1 MVEDYGIQTTMC
13 KINKLQGYIIQ
24 HKEYS
29 QSFITTNGVKICTNF
44 ESPNCIPETNMTL

>member
-29 QSFITTNGVKICTNF
+29 QSFITTNGVKIYTNF
-44 ESPNCIPETNMTL
+44 ESLSCIPETNMTL

>member
-1 MVEDYGIQTTMC
+1 MVEDYGTQTTMC

-29 QSFITTNGVKICTNF
+29 QSFITRNGVKSIQNL
-44 ESPNCIPETNMTL
+44 NH

>member
-1 MVEDYGIQTTMC
+1 MVEDYGTQITIC

-29 QSFITTNGVKICTNF
+29 QSFITGNGVKIYTNF
-44 ESPNCIPETNMTL
+44 ESLSCIPETNMTL